1 MRKPDERLE
10 KDEQKKPKN
19 LHVSITIYD
28 VPIQLVK
35 EFNERVVEPFY
46 PGDRGISEAIRDLMR
61 KAVREIE

>member
-35 EFNERVVEPFY
+35 EFNERVVEQFY